1 MPGRRYSG
9 TGLADRSG
17 KKRPAARPLSPE
29 RETGPEKLPRR
40 FLLHRPGLG
49 TRFVPPGPHTRHCP
63 AHPLPG
69 AQAADQ
75 HKAPALERTFCL
87 DADFRSK
94 APFCPDTPVRFVRL
108 ARTDP
113 WREAGASDSFH
124 PDGPKEV
131 QAEPVALPP
140 QGFPAGRI
148 PAEFAALLS
157 AVAKS
162 RPAQLHK
169 AGRIQ
174 ADRTDRTVLPEA
186 GKAAR
191 AFGAGAGSPSAR
203 FDRFAPCGSL
213 PFTCRKD
220 GIISVDT
227 TKPAAFARHP
237 GPRTSFLYQGSL
249 SPFFLSIRPICSQ
262 ERLSVSDM
270 YVSCASRSAS
280 SLSSRWRNSVT
291 IMAERTLSSPLL

>member
-1 MPGRRYSG
+1 MPGRRYSE

-17 KKRPAARPLSPE
+17 KKRPAARRCPL
-29 RETGPEKLPRR
+29 RGRR
-40 FLLHRPGLG
+40 GLKSFPGGFCCIDRALVHDLY
-49 TRFVPPGPHTRHCP
+49 RRVRIRAIAL

-75 HKAPALERTFCL
+75 HKAPALERTFYL
-87 DADFRSK
+87 DANFRSK
-94 APFCPDTPVRFVRL
+94 ASLCPDIPVRFVRL

-157 AVAKS
+157 AVAKN

-220 GIISVDT
+220 GIISGGT

-270 YVSCASRSAS
+270 YVS
-280 SLSSRWRNSVT
+280 
-291 IMAERTLSSPLL
+291 